1 MGDTKIMGKK
11 LETECHI
18 SFTIER
24 QLKAY
29 MECKEHTERHEILW
43 HEWNH
48 NKRWLILVQQLI
60 LPSFPS
66 YSMHDV
72 THAEC
77 VLHNIEMLLG
87 EDNIKLLSASDCFLI
102 LHTVYIHDIGMCIT
116 DEDKKNIIKDENFHD
131 FLEQLSHDTGSGM
144 DKHAETLL
152 EKCKEINS
160 NSEKDEN
167 QIILNKKLDIYYAVT
182 YLLAEYCRTKHGD
195 ISSKRLINW
204 IDSPDKLGA
213 GFSTM
218 EIPDRLFYIIANCA
232 NTHTKWD
239 FDEVLKLNQEDSG
252 FAHDYVHP
260 RFIAILLQLG
270 DALDMDNDRFHPLF
284 KEYIGK
290 VPLISELH
298 YGKHKAIRRLRITN
312 QKISISADCKN
323 QDILRLV
330 RQECDGIKTILQN
343 ATYYWSV
350 IRPKEI
356 NVGLPTFDKT
366 KLLLDGKEIPED
378 LVETRFEIPQD
389 KAFHLLEGN
398 NIYLDSKFVFL
409 REFLQNAIDATKI
422 QYYRDCKQQK
432 RRANIEN
439 ILKPHEIQE
448 VISPTNYPVEISF
461 TIAKRE
467 GMNIEEVTKED
478 LEKIKGENLKDID
491 KNKGKGKNKD
501 ADKDTEDIIY
511 GVSVKIHDYGTG
523 INGEDIKQIAKV
535 GTSYEKR
542 KKEIEAMPKW
552 LQTTGVFG
560 IGLQSAF
567 LSSNVITAETYTRKE
582 ECYEITFY
590 PRRSTSHGYIN
601 VKPIVNE
608 DYQEPY
614 GTCFTTFI
622 PFEKKKLH
630 KDSPETWDGTD
641 PFEKG
646 YDKMRAIRHS
656 RELIKQ
662 MALYLADMVGEPLFP
677 INLYI
682 KDGSI
687 NDEKELDQYYNN
699 RFKKMFQNSG
709 ITPYIN
715 GTNIR
720 KENNSPDA
728 QYRQVSW
735 AYNFKDNNYIIT
747 NGDDLYFFDPEKI
760 KLYVWNYEYNAFACF
775 GIERILSMRDNL
787 REDNKDKSTGVK
799 IFYKGIKVSERSFRQ
814 DANLIEYID
823 LKDSL
828 KEDLLRLNRNGFSE
842 KGYEY
847 LDKVYK
853 AIVRTGHNAFK
864 LFAEEN
870 YKDNF
875 KKYKEEITKKLKLKL
890 SEKELQNEN
899 LEEVEYI
906 ILSVAV
912 LVYFATVS
920 EKHELFKENNQ
931 QYKVKWNEFLEKI
944 ITELDE
950 AKNNQDDDTN
960 VAQKVLNGSTLFNV
974 PVFSYGKS
982 TYNPPKDPKEN
993 WTGTDKLS
1001 VLEIVNMKKKFVIVS
1016 KRDENNKLWSEY
1028 LVEIYAKDESS
1039 QKDNK
1044 QDEKNKQND
1053 EQPKTVH
1060 DEIKNKIKLLHN
1072 ERNIGNRNDII
1083 AELDKAAHEIMDK
1096 QYTYHENSGNESNS
1110 KEYENKD
1117 NIKKQIQIIKW
1128 FLNNVPTIAI
1138 FASKDGNTRL
1148 NVLDTE
1154 TCDSIYFSSN
1164 MKKLIIQKM
1173 LNEYKNHNIS
1183 RFSTI
1188 VWSGYRYLALEQNRN
1203 SILPVNRGKISN
1215 IGYAEMIFPLTGEN
1229 LQQLLDI
1236 KNCLEKV
1243 KPITNSNL
1251 YNKYIKVIIINVKKI
1266 EGKNTLKGH
1275 FDNRMK
1281 ILFNDVKNSND
1292 VKSRYYKDA
1301 ELLNDIQLNDKDVKQ
1316 YIDNLKED
1324 IELQKPEN
1332 NIDNIICAFILEV
1345 LDVKE
1350 KLDKE
1355 LGKGQKQNPQQESK
1369 QVSNVNSSWNKDII
1383 NREPYRNMIKY
1394 VTQNTKMKVQESQI
1408 KTLYSYFMEEVYVT
1422 IQSIKNNN
1430 LAQELKKLFPK
1441 ELEEFLT
1448 S

>member
-1 MGDTKIMGKK
+1 MGKK
-11 LETECHI
+11 VEAECHI

-29 MECKEHTERHEILW
+29 IECKEHTERHEILW

-72 THAEC
+72 THFQA

-116 DEDKKNIIKDENFHD
+116 DEDKRNIIRDEKFHD
-131 FLEQLSHDTGSGM
+131 FLENLSHDSGSGM
-144 DKHAETLL
+144 DKHAKMLL
-152 EKCKEINS
+152 EKCKEIN
-160 NSEKDEN
+160 NNPGKDEN
-167 QIILNKKLDIYYAVT
+167 QIILSKKLDIYYAVT

-204 IDSPDKLGA
+204 IDSRDKLGA

-284 KEYIGK
+284 KEYLGK
-290 VPLISELH
+290 IPLMSEIH

-312 QKISISADCKN
+312 QKISISADCQN

-330 RQECDGIKTILQN
+330 RQECDGIKTILQK
-343 ATYYWSV
+343 ATYYWAV
-350 IRPKEI
+350 IRPKEMNI
-356 NVGLPTFDKT
+356 GLPTFDKT
-366 KLLLDGKEIPED
+366 KLLLDGNEIPED

-432 RRANIEN
+432 RRANVNN
-439 ILKPHEIQE
+439 ILKPHEIQK
-448 VISPTNYPVEISF
+448 VISPTNYPVEIHF
-461 TIAKRE
+461 TIAQRE
-467 GMNIEEVTKED
+467 GMNIKEVQKED
-478 LEKIKGENLKDID
+478 LERIEEKNLEDI
-491 KNKGKGKNKD
+491 NKK
-501 ADKDTEDIIY
+501 TVDIIY

-523 INGEDIKQIAKV
+523 INAEDVKQIAKV
-535 GTSYEKR
+535 GTSYENR
-542 KKEIEAMPKW
+542 KKEIETMPRW
-552 LQTTGVFG
+552 LQTTGIFG

-601 VKPIVNE
+601 VKPIINK

-641 PFEKG
+641 PFEEG
-646 YDKMRAIRHS
+646 YDEMRTIRHS

-687 NDEKELDQYYNN
+687 SKEEELNQYYNN

-709 ITPYIN
+709 ITAYIN
-715 GTNIR
+715 GNNIR
-720 KENNSPDA
+720 NNNTLSDT

-735 AYNFKDNNYIIT
+735 AYNLENNDYTIT
-747 NGDDLYFFDPEKI
+747 NGDDIYFFDPEKI
-760 KLYVWNYEYNAFACF
+760 KLYIWNYKYNAFACF

-787 REDNKDKSTGVK
+787 RQDSKDNKDKSVGVK
-799 IFYKGIKVSERSFRQ
+799 IFYKGIKVSERSFKQ

-828 KEDLLRLNRNGFSE
+828 KEDFLRLNRNGFSE

-847 LDKVYK
+847 LDEVYK
-853 AIVRTGHNAFK
+853 AMVHTGHTALK

-870 YKDNF
+870 YTYKFD
-875 KKYKEEITKKLKLKL
+875 KYKKKILEKLYTKLDKNDLKK
-890 SEKELQNEN
+890 EN

-920 EKHELFKENNQ
+920 EKHELFKENNE
-931 QYKVKWNEFLEKI
+931 QYKGKWNDFLEKI
-944 ITELDE
+944 IQRLEET
-950 AKNNQDDDTN
+950 KNKKDNNTN
-960 VAQKVLNGSTLFNV
+960 ISKEVLNGSTLFNV
-974 PVFSYGKS
+974 PIFVYGQNTERPSK
-982 TYNPPKDPKEN
+982 NQENQFKD
-993 WTGTDKLS
+993 TDKLS
-1001 VLEIVNMKKKFVIVS
+1001 VLEIVNMKRKFVIVS
-1016 KRDENNKLWSEY
+1016 KRDESNKLWSEY
-1028 LVEIYAKDESS
+1028 LVEIYSKNNSNPE
-1039 QKDNK
+1039 NK
-1044 QDEKNKQND
+1044 EP
-1053 EQPKTVH
+1053 PKTLH
-1060 DEIKNKIKLLHN
+1060 DEIKDKIKELHN
-1072 ERNIGNRNDII
+1072 EHNIGNRSTII
-1083 AELDKAAHEIMDK
+1083 KDLDQMAHAIMTKD
-1096 QYTYHENSGNESNS
+1096 YTYYENSANEHDPSDF
-1110 KEYENKD
+1110 KNKH

-1138 FASKDGNTRL
+1138 FALEDGNTRL

-1154 TCDSIYFSSN
+1154 ICDSIYFDRN

-1173 LNEYKNHNIS
+1173 LNEYENHNIS
-1183 RFSTI
+1183 RFSTV

-1203 SILPVNRGKISN
+1203 SILTVNRGKMSN
-1215 IGYAEMIFPLTGEN
+1215 IGYAEMIFPLTGNN
-1229 LQQLLDI
+1229 LQQLLDV
-1236 KNCLEKV
+1236 KNCLEKA
-1243 KPITNSNL
+1243 KPVANM
-1251 YNKYIKVIIINVKKI
+1251 YNKFIKPLTNYMNETGYKEDLNMRFESRINS
-1266 EGKNTLKGH
+1266 L
-1275 FDNRMK
+1275 FDYVQT
-1281 ILFNDVKNSND
+1281 ND
-1292 VKSRYYKDA
+1292 YKDIEVLNRN
-1301 ELLNDIQLNDKDVKQ
+1301 ELNNTECME
-1316 YIDNLKED
+1316 YIDHLNED
-1324 IELQKPEN
+1324 IELQEPEN
-1332 NIDNIICAFILEV
+1332 DIENLICAVAKKV
-1345 LDVKE
+1345 LDLK
-1350 KLDKE
+1350 KE
-1355 LGKGQKQNPQQESK
+1355 LNEDLENKLSVWN
-1369 QVSNVNSSWNKDII
+1369 NSINKKII
-1383 NREPYRNMIKY
+1383 NEISYRNMIKY
-1394 VTQNTKMKVQESQI
+1394 VTQNTKMRVKKAQI
-1408 KTLYSYFMEEVYVT
+1408 KTLYSYFLEEVYIT
-1422 IQSIKNNN
+1422 ITSMKKNIVEQALETVFPNTVVE
-1430 LAQELKKLFPK
+1430 LLIPQEQQ
-1441 ELEEFLT
+1441 
-1448 S
+1448 